1 MRKVVVFSLV
11 LLGLSAQG
19 FAQDVIYSEK
29 IKKEDVPAAIIESVA
44 QDYPDFTIEEMAA
57 IPVEYVESDVYVNRD
72 IKSIDDYD
80 TFEITLEGKG
90 KEFTATYD
98 RSGNLI
104 STNEHLKN
112 IAPPAA
118 VRSAIAKAYIRRID
132 KQVLGFIIV
141 LIIEHLVLRSA
152 LLLICI
158 MNSPWVD
165 SYFLYSN
172 QSVVVEIK

>member
-11 LLGLSAQG
+11 LLGLSAQA

-29 IKKEDVPAAIIESVA
+29 IKKEDVPAAIIESVE

-90 KEFTATYD
+90 
-98 RSGNLI
+98 
-104 STNEHLKN
+104 
-112 IAPPAA
+112 
-118 VRSAIAKAYIRRID
+118 
-132 KQVLGFIIV
+132 
-141 LIIEHLVLRSA
+141 
-152 LLLICI
+152 
-158 MNSPWVD
+158 
-165 SYFLYSN
+165 
-172 QSVVVEIK
+172 